1 MKQKADF
8 IITGR
13 IGKIDAKEKVA
24 HIDVATKY
32 TYKDKDDNWKDRTV
46 WNRVT
51 LFKKQHERVTEIGVG
66 DLVTFEGRVG
76 QSSYERNGVRH
87 YNVDLTVNDFTIER
101 RKGEQ
106 ATTTN
111 DTPPAEDDDHVPF

>member
-32 TYKDKDDNWKDRTV
+32 PYKEKDDNWKDRTV

-87 YNVDLTVNDFTIER
+87 YNVAQIGRASGRER
-101 RKGEQ
+101 VWHEVWNSVG
-106 ATTTN
+106 A
-111 DTPPAEDDDHVPF
+111 